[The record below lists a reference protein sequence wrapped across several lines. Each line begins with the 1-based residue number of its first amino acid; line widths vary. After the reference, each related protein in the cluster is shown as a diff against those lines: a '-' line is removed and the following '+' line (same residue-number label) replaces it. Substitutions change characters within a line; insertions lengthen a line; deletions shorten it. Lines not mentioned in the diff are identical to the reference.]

1 MTTKNSFLSTIVILL
16 MLRKGVEM
24 MRKLTSDGTTD
35 IDMVEYGLQQIGYS
49 LESLCDDLGET
60 LLKVG

>member
-35 IDMVEYGLQQIGYS
+35 IDMVEYGLQRIGYS
-49 LESLCDDLGET
+49 LEGLCDDLGET